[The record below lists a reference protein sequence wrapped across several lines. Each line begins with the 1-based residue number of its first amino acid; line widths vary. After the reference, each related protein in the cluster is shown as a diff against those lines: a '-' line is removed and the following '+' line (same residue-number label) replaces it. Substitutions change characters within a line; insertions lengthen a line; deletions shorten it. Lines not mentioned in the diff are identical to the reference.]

1 MGRYAAPMTTQST
14 PAGGSAAPLDAA
26 LGLTRAP
33 DEGDAAVLR
42 LEPTELA
49 VGATEPVT
57 YLHGGAL
64 ATCVDTGAWE
74 AIVRVSDDSWV
85 VADLRV
91 DFLRLARNEPHRVR
105 ATARKVGRGQAV
117 ADVEI
122 SAWDDPSRL
131 VALGRV
137 LLTKVG

>member
-1 MGRYAAPMTTQST
+1 MTTQST
-14 PAGGSAAPLDAA
+14 PTGGSAAALDAA
-26 LGLTRAP
+26 LGLTREP
-33 DEGDAAVLR
+33 DDGDAAVLR
-42 LEPTELA
+42 LAPSELA
-49 VGATEPVT
+49 VGASEPVT

-64 ATCVDTGAWE
+64 ATCVDTAAWE
-74 AIVRVSDDSWV
+74 AIVRISDDSWV
-85 VADLRV
+85 VADLRI

-122 SAWDDPSRL
+122 SSWDDPSRL
-131 VALGRV
+131 VALGRA